1 MIEAGRAELET
12 GRKQRERPNPDCQL
26 IADSLNAFDNIK
38 VANIFN
44 DAIRMRDMRDMRDI
58 VGNNYGRDQGPVG
71 IIINNNPGHDIVAVP
86 TAPQVSRLVHRIV
99 TSSCSLFHV
108 AAIVCLHAYPA
119 TLASQRADLTYLPLL
134 RLRTPLLQ
142 CTAGFE

>member
-26 IADSLNAFDNIK
+26 IAASLNAFDNIK

-58 VGNNYGRDQGPVG
+58 VGNNYGRWHYSHCLYLLYPKRVG
-71 IIINNNPGHDIVAVP
+71 
-86 TAPQVSRLVHRIV
+86 R
-99 TSSCSLFHV
+99 F
-108 AAIVCLHAYPA
+108 Y
-119 TLASQRADLTYLPLL
+119 DL
-134 RLRTPLLQ
+134 
-142 CTAGFE
+142 